1 MQQTAPI
8 SIPLTHDGRNRPYLL
23 QVPRTMAA
31 GRLPLLLEL
40 HGRGIDAAQ
49 FDRLTGFGSLADE
62 LGLVVA
68 MPSAV
73 AEVWNDGRSH
83 SPKWAREPDDVG
95 YLAAVMDDVCARSAI
110 DSARIYV
117 VGMSNGAVMAGRL
130 ACTLSERIAAVAQI
144 AGTAGIATV
153 ATTRPSRPVAVLNIH
168 GTADKFAPYVGG
180 IAEGLGAGTVLRRAA
195 GPMVGIDDWAA
206 FWVAANGARDD
217 LGATELPP
225 DTTIR
230 TWRGASS
237 ESDVVFYRVEDGGH
251 TWPGSRI
258 ALPAFM
264 FGRTSRTF
272 DATKVAWEFLA
283 GHTR

>member
-1 MQQTAPI
+1 
-8 SIPLTHDGRNRPYLL
+8 
-23 QVPRTMAA
+23 MAA

-62 LGLVVA
+62 LGFVLA

-73 AEVWNDGRSH
+73 AEMWNDGRSH
-83 SPKWAREPDDVG
+83 PPIWAREPDDVG
-95 YLAAVMDDVCARSAI
+95 YLTAVMDDVCARATI

-130 ACTLSERIAAVAQI
+130 ACELSERIAAVAQI
-144 AGTAGIATV
+144 AGTAGVASAATY
-153 ATTRPSRPVAVLNIH
+153 RPSRPVAVLNIH

-180 IAEGLGAGTVLRRAA
+180 IAAGLGARTVHRRAA
-195 GPMVGIDDWAA
+195 GPMVGIDDWAE
-206 FWVAANGARDD
+206 FWLAANGALDD
-217 LGATELPP
+217 LGVSELPP
-225 DTTIR
+225 DTSIR

>member
-1 MQQTAPI
+1 
-8 SIPLTHDGRNRPYLL
+8 
-23 QVPRTMAA
+23 MAA

-40 HGRGIDAAQ
+40 HGRGIDAAK
-49 FDRLTGFGSLADE
+49 FDRLTGFGSLANE
-62 LGLVVA
+62 LGFVLA

-73 AEVWNDGRSH
+73 AEMWNDGRSH
-83 SPKWAREPDDVG
+83 SSKWAREPDDVG
-95 YLAAVMDDVCARSAI
+95 YLTAVIDDVCARATI

-130 ACTLSERIAAVAQI
+130 ACILSERIAAVAQI
-144 AGTAGIATV
+144 AGTAGVASAATY
-153 ATTRPSRPVAVLNIH
+153 RPSRPVAVLNIH

-180 IAEGLGAGTVLRRAA
+180 IAEGLGARTVLRRAA
-195 GPMVGIDDWAA
+195 GTMVGIDDWAE
-206 FWVAANGARDD
+206 FWVAANGALDD
-217 LGATELPP
+217 LGVSELPP

-230 TWRGASS
+230 TWRGASC
-237 ESDVVFYRVEDGGH
+237 ESDVVFYRVEGGGH

>member
-1 MQQTAPI
+1 
-8 SIPLTHDGRNRPYLL
+8 
-23 QVPRTMAA
+23 MAA
-31 GRLPLLLEL
+31 GPLPLLLEL

-62 LGLVVA
+62 LGFVLA

-73 AEVWNDGRSH
+73 AEMWNDGRSH

-95 YLAAVMDDVCARSAI
+95 YLTAVMDDVCARSTI

-130 ACTLSERIAAVAQI
+130 ACELSERIAAVAQI
-144 AGTAGIATV
+144 AGSAGVATV
-153 ATTRPSRPVAVLNIH
+153 ATSRPSRPVAVLNIH

-180 IAEGLGAGTVLRRAA
+180 IAAGLGARTVLRRTA
-195 GPMVGIDDWAA
+195 GLMVGIDDWAE
-206 FWVAANGARDD
+206 FWVAANGVLDD
-217 LGATELPP
+217 LRVSELPP

-258 ALPAFM
+258 ALPALI

-272 DATKVAWEFLA
+272 DATRVAWEFLA

>member
-1 MQQTAPI
+1 MPPQPMTPK
-8 SIPLTHDGRNRPYLL
+8 RMR
-23 QVPRTMAA
+23 
-31 GRLPLLLEL
+31 
-40 HGRGIDAAQ
+40 
-49 FDRLTGFGSLADE
+49 SLAPCAWA
-62 LGLVVA
+62 GVMRV

-73 AEVWNDGRSH
+73 ADMWNDGRSH
-83 SPKWAREPDDVG
+83 SPKWARQPDDVG
-95 YLAAVMDDVCARSAI
+95 YLTAVIDDVCARATI

-130 ACTLSERIAAVAQI
+130 ACMLSERIAAVAQI
-144 AGTAGIATV
+144 AGTAGVASAATY
-153 ATTRPSRPVAVLNIH
+153 RPSRPVAVLNIH

-180 IAEGLGAGTVLRRAA
+180 IAEGLGARTVLRRAA
-195 GPMVGIDDWAA
+195 GPMVGIDDWAE
-206 FWVAANGARDD
+206 FWVAANGALDD
-217 LGATELPP
+217 LGVSELPP

-230 TWRGASS
+230 TWRGASC

>member
-31 GRLPLLLEL
+31 GPLPLLLEL
-40 HGRGIDAAQ
+40 HGRGIDAVQ

-62 LGLVVA
+62 LGFVLA

-73 AEVWNDGRSH
+73 AEMWNDGRSH

-95 YLAAVMDDVCARSAI
+95 YLTAVIDDVCARSTI
-110 DSARIYV
+110 DSGRIYV

-130 ACTLSERIAAVAQI
+130 ACELSERVAAVAQI
-144 AGTAGIATV
+144 AGTAGV
-153 ATTRPSRPVAVLNIH
+153 ATAAASRPSRPVAVLNIH

-180 IAEGLGAGTVLRRAA
+180 IAAALGARTVLRRAV
-195 GPMVGIDDWAA
+195 GPMVGIDDWAE
-206 FWVAANGARDD
+206 FWVAANGALDD
-217 LGATELPP
+217 LVVSELPP
-225 DTTIR
+225 DITIR
-230 TWRGASS
+230 TWRGASN

-283 GHTR
+283 DHAR